1 MKKTRRILVDMG
13 NKQTTGKKTTA
24 AKSTTKAG
32 KTSSRAVVKRTTKPK
47 PAPKTAKSGK
57 TAKPAKTVKA
67 KATSTKTTKP
77 RKTSTKS
84 TNTVGTN
91 TDPEE
96 AKTIV
101 THLDLDVL
109 NEIKTEKIY
118 EELVD
123 NSMELDFV
131 HDIDRID
138 VVKGISFSQ
147 ICYLNSCIKLK
158 VNKAEHV
165 QISKPRTDKLI
176 FY

>member
-24 AKSTTKAG
+24 TKSTKPAKS
-32 KTSSRAVVKRTTKPK
+32 SSRAVVNRTTKPK

-109 NEIKTEKIY
+109 NEIKTEKVY